1 LVVKEAVVMLNDAV
15 VAAAATVAEAGTV
28 RTELLLASVTEAP
41 PLGAGWP
48 RVMVQA
54 PDAFGPRVEGL
65 QARTGFARPTTTA
78 AKFTLVF
85 TEKLL

>member
-1 LVVKEAVVMLNDAV
+1 VKDAVVMLKVAV

-48 RVMVQA
+48 RVMVQVLA
-54 PDAFGPRVEGL
+54 AFGPRVEGL
-65 QARTGFARPTTTA
+65 QARTGFARPTVTA
-78 AKFTLVF
+78 ARLTVVF